1 MSATAKLVLSA
12 IILAVVVYYF
22 PALTP
27 IAVLVI
33 LLMLMYG
40 VGR

>member
-1 MSATAKLVLSA
+1 MSNTARLILSA
-12 IILAVVVYYF
+12 IILAVVVYYI

-27 IAVLVI
+27 IAILVI